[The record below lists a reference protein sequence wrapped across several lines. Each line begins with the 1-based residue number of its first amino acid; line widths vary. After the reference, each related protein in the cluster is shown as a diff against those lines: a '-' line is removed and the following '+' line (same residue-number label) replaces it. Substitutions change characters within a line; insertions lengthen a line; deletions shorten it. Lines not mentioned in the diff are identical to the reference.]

1 MAGYRR
7 LALAGIA
14 AAMLSVLPLQSAVT
28 RTLPASRSAAAR
40 ASSEAVWLI
49 PATARL
55 SGENGSFW
63 TTDLTLANL
72 GESAAP
78 VTLRFLGHDE
88 DGRPGPV
95 RELTLG
101 GGETRLVSDVL
112 GSLFG
117 LGSGYGAI
125 RVTSPS
131 PWIDLKVETSTP
143 GPGGSYGH
151 AVPALPREDWI
162 EGTVPRVLGP
172 VSESDSE
179 RTNLVLVNGNEAPLS
194 VTVALRSAGGTI
206 LGGRDVELAPW
217 GMTQLSRVIRGLGI
231 ADPVEDARLELSAAT
246 ANAAFVASAVV
257 IDTTTNDPRTLL
269 PQAPSSW
276 LLPASARGAGAG
288 GSFWT
293 TDVTVSNTG
302 TAEAHFELKLLVHDE
317 DGRVGPAVKTSL
329 PAGQS
334 RTWHDAVQSLFA
346 IEAGHGAVR
355 LTAAEAGLSI
365 QARTS
370 TPGSGGTYGQS
381 VPAAASRDLVV
392 EGAPRAIT
400 GIREDGAFRTNLV
413 LANAT
418 DSAVEADVELRSSSG
433 SLLATRRVRLEP
445 ASMTQLTRVVRELGV
460 LENVEG
466 ARVRLSTQTAGGAFA
481 AYASSIDERSQDPR
495 TLLSV
500 AAPPSESSRFVALVN
515 GTLFDGTGAAP
526 VPDGVL
532 LVRDGRIAA
541 AGTKTA
547 VRIPDGA
554 RVIDVRGGT
563 ILPGIINAHVHG
575 AYVESNLRA
584 WARAGVTTVRDL
596 HTGSNQLTG
605 AFATRDRTLV
615 TPELARVV
623 AAGSI
628 LTVPGGYPTSYWGT
642 PAINISSAADARVQA
657 LGILARGADVLKIAL
672 ESGIDFGQPGWPM
685 LSREETRAIG
695 QVARENGTLVS
706 VHVEI
711 VEDLARALDYGAD
724 DIAHMVTDPLPDDV
738 LVSRIVRED
747 IVWVPTLELWDVYR
761 RRWPVTNLRRFV
773 NAGGRVAL
781 GTDFDGAPERFQL
794 GMPMREM
801 ELMESAG
808 MTRAQV
814 LVAATRNAARV
825 CNRWRTLGTLE
836 AGKVADVLVVRGDPL
851 ADLHALAA
859 PALVMRSGVVIR
871 EE

>member
-1 MAGYRR
+1 M
-7 LALAGIA
+7 
-14 AAMLSVLPLQSAVT
+14 T
-28 RTLPASRSAAAR
+28 
-40 ASSEAVWLI
+40 
-49 PATARL
+49 
-55 SGENGSFW
+55 
-63 TTDLTLANL
+63 
-72 GESAAP
+72 
-78 VTLRFLGHDE
+78 
-88 DGRPGPV
+88 
-95 RELTLG
+95 
-101 GGETRLVSDVL
+101 
-112 GSLFG
+112 
-117 LGSGYGAI
+117 
-125 RVTSPS
+125 
-131 PWIDLKVETSTP
+131 
-143 GPGGSYGH
+143 
-151 AVPALPREDWI
+151 
-162 EGTVPRVLGP
+162 RVLGP
-172 VSESDSE
+172 VSETASE

-194 VTVALRSAGGTI
+194 VTVALRSTEGAI
-206 LGGRDVELAPW
+206 LASRNVDLPPR
-217 GMTQLSRVIRGLGI
+217 GMTQLSRVVRGLGI
-231 ADPVEDARLELSAAT
+231 TDPVEDARIELSAAT
-246 ANAAFVASAVV
+246 ADAAFVASAVA
-257 IDTTTNDPRTLL
+257 IDTATNDPRTLL
-269 PQAPSSW
+269 PNAPSSW
-276 LLPASARGAGAG
+276 LLPACARGPGAG

-293 TDVTVSNTG
+293 TDVTVSNAG

-317 DGRVGPAVKTSL
+317 DGRTGPAVKTSL
-329 PAGQS
+329 SPGQS
-334 RTWHDAVQSLFA
+334 RTWRDAVQSLFA
-346 IEAGHGAVR
+346 IDSGHGALR
-355 LTAAEAGLSI
+355 LTAAEAGVSI

-370 TPGSGGTYGQS
+370 TPGGGGTFGQS
-381 VPAAASRDLVV
+381 VPAAACRDLVV
-392 EGAPRAIT
+392 EGAPRWIT

-418 DSAVEADVELRSSSG
+418 DSVTEADVELRSSSG

-460 LENVEG
+460 LGNVAG

-500 AAPPSESSRFVALVN
+500 AAPPSESSRSVALVN

-563 ILPGIINAHVHG
+563 ILPGIINTHVHG
-575 AYVESNLRA
+575 AYVESHLRA

-596 HTGSNQLTG
+596 HAASNQLTA
-605 AFATRDRTLV
+605 AFAMRDRTLA
-615 TPELARVV
+615 TPELARIV

-642 PAINISSAADARVQA
+642 PAVDITSAADARVEA

-695 QVARENGTLVS
+695 QVAREMGTLVS

-711 VEDLARALDYGAD
+711 VEDLARALDCGAD
-724 DIAHMVTDPLPDDV
+724 DIAHMVVDPLPDDV
-738 LVSRIVRED
+738 LVTRIVDED

-761 RRWPVTNLRRFV
+761 RRWPVTNLSRFV
-773 NAGGRVAL
+773 SAGGKVAL
-781 GTDFDGAPERFQL
+781 GTDFDGDPTRFQL

-836 AGKVADVLVVRGDPL
+836 AGKVADVLVVRGNPL
-851 ADLHALAA
+851 ADLRALMD
-859 PALVMRSGVVIR
+859 PTLVMRSGVVIR

>member
-14 AAMLSVLPLQSAVT
+14 AAMLSVLPLQSAIT
-28 RTLPASRSAAAR
+28 RTLPAPRSAAAR
-40 ASSEAVWLI
+40 TPSAAVWLV
-49 PATARL
+49 PAAARL

-63 TTDLTLANL
+63 TTDLTLTNL
-72 GESAAP
+72 GESEAS

-88 DGRPGPV
+88 DGHSGPLA
-95 RELTLG
+95 ELTLAA
-101 GGETRLVSDVL
+101 GETRIVTDVL

-125 RVTSPS
+125 RATSPS
-131 PWIDLKVETSTP
+131 SRIDLRTETSTP

-162 EGTVPRVLGP
+162 EGTVTRVLGP
-172 VSESDSE
+172 VSETASE

-194 VTVALRSAGGTI
+194 VTVALRSTEGAI
-206 LGGRDVELAPW
+206 LASRNVDLPPR
-217 GMTQLSRVIRGLGI
+217 GMTQLSRVVRGLGI
-231 ADPVEDARLELSAAT
+231 TDPVEDARIELSAAT
-246 ANAAFVASAVV
+246 ADAAFVASAVV
-257 IDTTTNDPRTLL
+257 IDTATNDPRTLL
-269 PQAPSSW
+269 PNAPSSW
-276 LLPASARGAGAG
+276 LLPACARGPGAG

-293 TDVTVSNTG
+293 TDVTVSNAG

-317 DGRVGPAVKTSL
+317 DGRTGPAVKTSL
-329 PAGQS
+329 SPGQS
-334 RTWHDAVQSLFA
+334 RTWRDAVQSLFA
-346 IEAGHGAVR
+346 IDSGHGALR
-355 LTAAEAGLSI
+355 LTAAEAGVSI

-370 TPGSGGTYGQS
+370 TPGGGGTFGQS
-381 VPAAASRDLVV
+381 VPAAACRDLVV
-392 EGAPRAIT
+392 EGAPRWIT

-418 DSAVEADVELRSSSG
+418 DSVTEADVELRSSRG

-460 LENVEG
+460 LGNVAG

-500 AAPPSESSRFVALVN
+500 AAPPSESSRSVALVN

-563 ILPGIINAHVHG
+563 ILPGIINTHVHG
-575 AYVESNLRA
+575 AYVESHLRA

-596 HTGSNQLTG
+596 HAASNQLTA
-605 AFATRDRTLV
+605 AFAMRDRTLA
-615 TPELARVV
+615 TPELARIV

-642 PAINISSAADARVQA
+642 PAVDITSAADARVEA

-695 QVARENGTLVS
+695 QVAREMGTLVS

-724 DIAHMVTDPLPDDV
+724 DIAHMVVDPLPDDV
-738 LVSRIVRED
+738 LVTRIVDED

-761 RRWPVTNLRRFV
+761 RRWPVTNLSRFV
-773 NAGGRVAL
+773 SAGGKVAL
-781 GTDFDGAPERFQL
+781 GTDFDGDPTRFQL

-836 AGKVADVLVVRGDPL
+836 AGKVADVLVVRGNPL
-851 ADLHALAA
+851 ADLRALMD
-859 PALVMRSGVVIR
+859 PTLVMRSGVVIR